1 MADQFYCPTPLMGQT
16 GVKKM
21 AVFGVFYPIS
31 FIVAFI
37 ALECVKRY
45 WEMVWV
51 AGWFCLL
58 APMCGS
64 NWGHEIAFAFI
75 VAFMLSQCVKTY
87 CGTLWTI

>member
-31 FIVAFI
+31 LIVAFI

-45 WEMVWV
+45 WETVS
-51 AGWFCLL
+51 GWSGWLV
-58 APMCGS
+58 G
-64 NWGHEIAFAFI
+64 FA
-75 VAFMLSQCVKTY
+75 SWPPCVGQTGVMK
-87 CGTLWTI
+87 